1 MARAPLDPDEFLKH
15 TRKDRAISIRISRNT
30 LLAFVFSLVFHGLLL
45 WLVVPKIEGE
55 PLPKA
60 TPIQVSLAPL
70 PQPVVAEPVPPT
82 PEPPAP
88 EMVKPPPKVMAKQP
102 TVKPSKP
109 RQQDFS
115 VPEVM
120 TQTQPSPQAVP
131 APSTAPSPPQ
141 EDAPVDM
148 MALVNRNRNRRNSFE
163 SEAARENAAAV
174 AREQGPSEDEK
185 RNQRILE
192 NLKVGTNGIFEIK
205 RLETRSASFSFKGW
219 TDNASNAKLQYFEV
233 EAKSGQDIRLL
244 VIQRIIALIREHYQG
259 DFTWDSH
266 RLGRSLTLSA
276 RPEDNAGLEDVLM
289 QEFFG
294 ANYKT
299 Q

>member
-1 MARAPLDPDEFLKH
+1 MAATPLHPDEFLKH

-45 WLVVPKIEGE
+45 WLVVPKTEGE

-60 TPIQVSLAPL
+60 TQIQVNLAPL
-70 PQPVVAEPVPPT
+70 PQPVV
-82 PEPPAP
+82 PEIMPPAP
-88 EMVKPPPKVMAKQP
+88 ELPKPEAVKPPPKVMAKKP
-102 TVKPSKP
+102 AVKPSQP

-120 TQTQPSPQAVP
+120 TQSQPSPQAVP
-131 APSTAPSPPQ
+131 TPITPPAQ

-148 MALVNRNRNRRNSFE
+148 MALVNRNRNRRNTFE
-163 SEAARENAAAV
+163 DEAARQNAAAI

-185 RNQRILE
+185 RNQRIME

-205 RLETRSASFSFKGW
+205 RLESRNASFSFKGW
-219 TDNASNAKLQYFEV
+219 TDNASNAKMRFFEV

-244 VIQRIIALIREHYQG
+244 VIQRMIALIREHYQG

-294 ANYKT
+294 PNYK
-299 Q
+299 QN